1 MFCLH
6 FCGRIKQSLK
16 RGILYAKE
24 GKTLQL
30 FHCSKE
36 GWFMTEKD
44 RKQLQIA
51 QSSDTDRIFTLP
63 NILSFFRL
71 AMIPAIVYS
80 YEHEYYGWAIGLLIL
95 SGATDVIDGW
105 IARTFHLVSDFG
117 KALDPFADKLT
128 QAALLLCLLPMR
140 LWWVVGI
147 MAFKEISIGILTW
160 LTLKRTGKIF
170 SAGWYGKLCT
180 VVIYLSM
187 FILMIWRTPTTWFLI
202 TDVCVIS
209 ALILLSFVKYFAYFT
224 RILRTAKDKESGE
237 AV

>member
-1 MFCLH
+1 
-6 FCGRIKQSLK
+6 
-16 RGILYAKE
+16 
-24 GKTLQL
+24 
-30 FHCSKE
+30 
-36 GWFMTEKD
+36 MTDEE

-71 AMIPAIVYS
+71 ALIPVIVYT
-80 YEHEYYGWAIGLLIL
+80 YDLGNFGWAIGLLIL
-95 SGATDVIDGW
+95 SGVTDVVDGW
-105 IARTFHLVSDFG
+105 IARTFHLVSNFG

-147 MAFKEISIGILTW
+147 MAFKEISIGSLTW
-160 LTLKRTGKIF
+160 LTMKRTGKIF

-187 FILMIWRTPTTWFLI
+187 FVLMLWHEPPIWFLI
-202 TDVCVIS
+202 ADVCLIS
-209 ALILLSFVKYFAYFT
+209 GLILLSFVKYFLYFT
-224 RILRTAKDKESGE
+224 RILRVAKSESQEGT
-237 AV
+237 

>member
-1 MFCLH
+1 
-6 FCGRIKQSLK
+6 
-16 RGILYAKE
+16 
-24 GKTLQL
+24 
-30 FHCSKE
+30 
-36 GWFMTEKD
+36 MTEKE
-44 RKQLQIA
+44 RKQLQVA

-71 AMIPAIVYS
+71 ALIPAIVYT
-80 YEHEYYGWAIGLLIL
+80 YEQTYYGWAVGLLIL

-128 QAALLLCLLPMR
+128 QAALLLCILPMK
-140 LWWVVGI
+140 LWWVVGV
-147 MAFKEISIGILTW
+147 MAFKEVSIGILTC

-187 FILMIWRTPTTWFLI
+187 FILMLWRNAPTWFLVA
-202 TDVCVIS
+202 DVILIS
-209 ALILLSFVKYFAYFT
+209 GLILLSFFKYFAYFT
-224 RILRTAKDKESGE
+224 RILREAKTAETGESK
-237 AV
+237 

>member
-1 MFCLH
+1 
-6 FCGRIKQSLK
+6 
-16 RGILYAKE
+16 
-24 GKTLQL
+24 
-30 FHCSKE
+30 
-36 GWFMTEKD
+36 MTEKE
-44 RKQLQIA
+44 RKQLQVA

-71 AMIPAIVYS
+71 ALIPAIVYT
-80 YEHEYYGWAIGLLIL
+80 YEQAYYGWAVGLLIL

-128 QAALLLCLLPMR
+128 QAALLLCILPMK
-140 LWWVVGI
+140 LWWVVGV
-147 MAFKEISIGILTW
+147 MAFKEVSIGILTY

-187 FILMIWRTPTTWFLI
+187 FVLMLWRNAPTWFLVA
-202 TDVCVIS
+202 DVILIS
-209 ALILLSFVKYFAYFT
+209 GLILLSFCKYFANFT
-224 RILRTAKDKESGE
+224 RILRETKTAETGESK
-237 AV
+237 

>member
-1 MFCLH
+1 
-6 FCGRIKQSLK
+6 
-16 RGILYAKE
+16 
-24 GKTLQL
+24 
-30 FHCSKE
+30 
-36 GWFMTEKD
+36 MTEEE

-71 AMIPAIVYS
+71 ALIPVIIYYYDREFYGRAI
-80 YEHEYYGWAIGLLIL
+80 AFLIL

-128 QAALLLCLLPMR
+128 QAALLLCILPVNLL
-140 LWWVVGI
+140 WVVGI
-147 MAFKEISIGILTW
+147 MAFKEISIGILARI
-160 LTLKRTGKIF
+160 TLKRTGKIF

-187 FILMIWRTPTTWFLI
+187 FVLMIWRTAPQWFLVA
-202 TDVCVIS
+202 DVCLIS
-209 ALILLSFVKYFAYFT
+209 ALILLSFSKYFVYFT
-224 RILRTAKDKESGE
+224 RILQEVKKASSEE
-237 AV
+237 AT